1 MIVQQAKNQS
11 AKLKL
16 IASDSIHQVIVSLP
30 KEILMMSAEEFLDLC
45 SSNRDFDE
53 AFNLEIKVVDSYG
66 FIFEKNSNSF

>member
-1 MIVQQAKNQS
+1 MIVQQARNQS

-53 AFNLEIKVVDSYG
+53 AFN
-66 FIFEKNSNSF
+66 